1 VLPQIKLTTFL
12 EDYFL
17 GASVLVSL
25 PTEAGALFA
34 ASDLTA
40 SLVAFLS
47 SFLAGA
53 ALAGAEVVAA
63 GAGVAGALA
72 GSAAKAVT
80 ANADAISADT
90 SFMDISLV

>member
-1 VLPQIKLTTFL
+1 M
-12 EDYFL
+12 DYFL
-17 GASVLVSL
+17 GASAFLSV
-25 PTEAGALFA
+25 AGALFA

-40 SLVAFLS
+40 SLFAFFS
-47 SFLAGA
+47 SFLAGTA
-53 ALAGAEVVAA
+53 VAGAEVVAA
-63 GAGVAGALA
+63 GAGAALGASLGASLA